1 MQKATNL
8 KFEIPIPWLNTLQN
22 NPEEENANKLSQ
34 QFQIKITS
42 CRQFQMLSNDATL
55 LRDI

>member
-1 MQKATNL
+1 MQKTANL
-8 KFEIPIPWLNTLQN
+8 KFEIPIPWLISPQN
-22 NPEEENANKLSQ
+22 NPEVENVNKLSQ

-42 CRQFQMLSNDATL
+42 CRQFQTLSNDATL

>member
-1 MQKATNL
+1 MQKAANL
-8 KFEIPIPWLNTLQN
+8 KFEIPIPWLRAPQN
-22 NPEEENANKLSQ
+22 NPEVGNVNKLSQ

-42 CRQFQMLSNDATL
+42 RQFQTLSNDATL

>member
-1 MQKATNL
+1 MQKAANL
-8 KFEIPIPWLNTLQN
+8 KFEIPMPCMSALQN
-22 NPEEENANKLSQ
+22 NPEVGNVNKLSL

-42 CRQFQMLSNDATL
+42 RQFQTLSNDATL

>member
-1 MQKATNL
+1 MQKAANL
-8 KFEIPIPWLNTLQN
+8 KFEIPTPRLSALQN
-22 NPEEENANKLSQ
+22 NPEVGNVNKLSL

-42 CRQFQMLSNDATL
+42 RQFQTLSNDATL

>member
-1 MQKATNL
+1 MQKAANL
-8 KFEIPIPWLNTLQN
+8 KFEIPIPCLGALQN
-22 NPEEENANKLSQ
+22 NPEVKNVNKLSQ

-42 CRQFQMLSNDATL
+42 RQFQTLSNDATL